1 MTVILNEAMSISVC
15 FYFFF
20 FFLPAIANSN
30 EIAETSLGM
39 GVVKE
44 NPEALEREEK

>member
-1 MTVILNEAMSISVC
+1 MRISVC

-20 FFLPAIANSN
+20 LFFFFLLVIANSCK
-30 EIAETSLGM
+30 IAETSLGM

-44 NPEALEREEK
+44 NPEALEREGK